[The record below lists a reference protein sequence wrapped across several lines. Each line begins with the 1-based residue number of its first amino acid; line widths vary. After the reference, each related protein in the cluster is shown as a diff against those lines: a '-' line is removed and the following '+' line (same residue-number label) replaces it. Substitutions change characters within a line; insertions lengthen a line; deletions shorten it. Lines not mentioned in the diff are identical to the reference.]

1 MLRALLTALALFVL
15 WWLMSGIYDPLLI
28 WLGVASSIVAVL
40 IMRRMDNAADTKR
53 MEIRLKPVATLLY
66 WLWLMVEIAKANWMV
81 TKIILSPSMPLNR
94 HFFKVPFTQKTDL
107 GQTIFANSITLTP
120 GTISVEVEEDC
131 FWVHAVAYTADD
143 MAALADMDAHVSAVE
158 SVGA

>member
-1 MLRALLTALALFVL
+1 
-15 WWLMSGIYDPLLI
+15 MSGINDPLLI
-28 WLGVASSIVAVL
+28 WLGVASSIVAAL
-40 IMRRMDNAADTKR
+40 IMRRMDKAADAESLR
-53 MEIRLKPVATLLY
+53 IQLRPVATVFY
-66 WLWLMVEIAKANWMV
+66 WLWLLVEIAKANWMV

-120 GTISVEVEEDC
+120 GTISAEVEDGY
-131 FWVHAVAYTADD
+131 FWVHAVAYTPDD
-143 MAALADMDAHVSAVE
+143 MDALADMDAHVSAIE